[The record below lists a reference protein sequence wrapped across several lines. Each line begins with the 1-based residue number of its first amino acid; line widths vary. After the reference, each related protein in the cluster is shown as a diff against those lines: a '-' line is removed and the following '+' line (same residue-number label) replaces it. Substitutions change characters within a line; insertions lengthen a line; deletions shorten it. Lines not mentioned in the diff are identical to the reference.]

1 MITMHRKLKLAH
13 GYKDDTPGPGSY
25 MHFSEFGVWV
35 PKNYDGYV
43 RKRIKSANT
52 SLYNDKNRRSFRNK
66 LLRVN
71 TETNNNINKKGR
83 IITAKR

>member
-1 MITMHRKLKLAH
+1 MHRKLKLAH

-35 PKNYDGYV
+35 PKNYNGYV
-43 RKRIKSANT
+43 RKRVKSANT
-52 SLYNDKNRRSFRNK
+52 SFYNDRNRRSFKNK

-83 IITAKR
+83 IMTAKR

>member
-1 MITMHRKLKLAH
+1 MHRKLKLAH

-35 PKNYDGYV
+35 PKNYNGYV
-43 RKRIKSANT
+43 RKRVKSANFT
-52 SLYNDKNRRSFRNK
+52 NK
-66 LLRVN
+66 LFRAN
-71 TETNNNINKKGR
+71 TETNNSLNKKGR

>member
-1 MITMHRKLKLAH
+1 MITMHKKLKLAH

-35 PKNYDGYV
+35 PKNYNGYV
-43 RKRIKSANT
+43 RKRVKSANT
-52 SLYNDKNRRSFRNK
+52 SLIKDKNRSFFRNK
-66 LLRVN
+66 LLRAN
-71 TETNNNINKKGR
+71 TETNNSINKKGR

>member
-1 MITMHRKLKLAH
+1 MHKKLKLAH

-35 PKNYDGYV
+35 PKDYNGYT
-43 RKRIKSANT
+43 RKRVKSANS
-52 SLYNDKNRRSFRNK
+52 SLFRNRNRRNFTNK
-66 LLRVN
+66 LFRAN
-71 TETNNNINKKGR
+71 TETNNNLNRKGR

>member
-1 MITMHRKLKLAH
+1 MHKKLKLAH

-35 PKNYDGYV
+35 PKNYNGYV
-43 RKRIKSANT
+43 RKRVKSANT
-52 SLYNDKNRRSFRNK
+52 SLIKDKNRSFFRNK
-66 LLRVN
+66 LLRAN
-71 TETNNNINKKGR
+71 TETNNSINKKGR